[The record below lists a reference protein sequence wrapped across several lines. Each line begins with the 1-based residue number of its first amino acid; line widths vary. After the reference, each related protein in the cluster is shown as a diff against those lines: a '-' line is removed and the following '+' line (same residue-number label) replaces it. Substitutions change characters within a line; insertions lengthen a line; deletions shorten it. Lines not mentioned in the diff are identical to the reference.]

1 MKKRQ
6 LLVANWK
13 MNKNSRDTLDFMVEF
28 SKLLGKK
35 KIKADIVICPP
46 FTSLFLRA
54 KTKNKNINFGAQNI
68 FSENSGSFTGEISPL
83 MIKDFCSYIIIG
95 HSERRNLFSETN
107 TMINKKIAA
116 SVNNKLI
123 PILCVGEQLHER
135 EEKNTKNV
143 IEHQL
148 NSCLDNIKVD
158 GDNLVIAYEPVWA
171 IGTGNEATNEQID
184 EVVSFIR
191 DRISQMYS
199 EDVSKKIKILYGG
212 SVNLNNIQA
221 IMNISGVDGA
231 LIGGASLNP
240 ENFHKMIISVL
251 DKKKDDLNN

>member
-1 MKKRQ
+1 MKPKSRPF
-6 LLVANWK
+6 LAANWK
-13 MNKNSRDTLDFMVEF
+13 MNKNSRDTLDFIVEF

-35 KIKADIVICPP
+35 KVKADIVLCPP
-46 FTSLFLRA
+46 FTSLFLKT
-54 KTKNKNINFGAQNI
+54 KTKNKNIQFGAQDL
-68 FSENSGSFTGEISPL
+68 FSENSGAFTGEISPS
-83 MIKDFCSYIIIG
+83 MIKEFCSYVIIG

-107 TMINKKIAA
+107 TLVNKKVAA
-116 SVNNKLI
+116 AIDNKLI

-135 EEKNTKNV
+135 EEKNTKNI

-148 NSCLDNIKVD
+148 NSCLDNVKVS
-158 GDNLVIAYEPVWA
+158 GDDLIIAYEPVWA

-199 EDVSKKIKILYGG
+199 DEISGKIKILYGG

-221 IMNISGVDGA
+221 IMKIPGIDGA

-240 ENFHKMIISVL
+240 ANFHKMICSVL
-251 DKKKDDLNN
+251 DNKAS